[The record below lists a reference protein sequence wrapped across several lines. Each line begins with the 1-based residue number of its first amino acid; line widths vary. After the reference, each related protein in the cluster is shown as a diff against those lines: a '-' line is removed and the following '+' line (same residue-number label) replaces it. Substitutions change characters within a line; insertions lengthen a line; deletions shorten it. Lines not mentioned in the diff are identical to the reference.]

1 MSYRKLLYGRILYYK
16 KEWFRMKIYNTL
28 TKRKEEFVPVIPG
41 EVRMYVCGPTVYN
54 FFHIGNGRTFI
65 VFDAVRRYL
74 EYRGYKVKFV
84 QNFTDIDDKMI
95 KKANEENTTVKE
107 LGDRYINEYYK
118 DADALN
124 IKRATINPR
133 ATEFISE
140 IIQFVKELIDAGY
153 AYEVDGDVYFFTKQ
167 FDDYGK
173 LSGQDLEE
181 LQAGARISVDE
192 RKRDQMDFA
201 VWKKQKPG
209 EPAWESPWGMGRPGW
224 HIECSCMAHKLLGD
238 TIDIHAGGEDL
249 VFPHHE
255 NEIAQSE
262 AKTGKHFAKYWMH
275 SAFINVNNQKM
286 SKSLNNF
293 FTARDVLK
301 KYDPDVIRL
310 FMLSGHYRTQLNFS
324 EELLESSKSALD
336 RLYNAI
342 GNLENLLEEV
352 KVENLTENDKA
363 YLDSLNCYRD
373 KYIEKMDDDFN
384 TADGISVIFDL
395 VRDINTNITVNSS
408 KELVDYALKLIREL
422 GKPLGILQKSTKGS
436 LEDEIETLIAQR
448 QQARKDKNWAL
459 SDKIRDD
466 LKNRGIILE
475 DTPQGVRWKKA

>member
-1 MSYRKLLYGRILYYK
+1 
-16 KEWFRMKIYNTL
+16 MKIYNTL
-28 TKRKEEFVPVIPG
+28 TKKKEEFVPITPG

-65 VFDAVRRYL
+65 VFDAVRRYF

-95 KKANEENTTVKE
+95 KKANAENTTVRE
-107 LGDRYINEYYK
+107 LGNKYIDEYYK
-118 DADALN
+118 DADALH
-124 IKRATINPR
+124 IERATINPR
-133 ATEFISE
+133 ATEFIDE
-140 IIQFVKELIDAGY
+140 IVAFVKDLIDKGY
-153 AYEVDGDVYFFTKQ
+153 AYEVDGDVYFSTKK
-167 FDDYGK
+167 FAHYGK

-192 RKRDQMDFA
+192 RKKDPMDFA
-201 VWKKQKPG
+201 VWKKQKEG

-224 HIECSCMAHKLLGD
+224 HIECSCMAHKLLGE

-262 AKTGKHFAKYWMH
+262 ARTGKPFANYWMH

-293 FTARDVLK
+293 FTAREVLE

-310 FMLSGHYRTQLNFS
+310 FMLSGHYRTQLNFNV
-324 EELLESSKSALD
+324 ELLDSSKAALD

-352 KVENLTENDKA
+352 KQENLTSEEEEYVKELSG
-363 YLDSLNCYRD
+363 YKD

-395 VRDINTNITVNSS
+395 VRDVNSNVTVNSS
-408 KELVDYALKLIREL
+408 KELVEYSLSLIREL
-422 GKPLGILQKSTKGS
+422 GRPLGILQSSTKGS
-436 LEDEIETLIAQR
+436 LEDEIEALIAER
-448 QQARKDKNWAL
+448 QQARKDKNWSL

-466 LKNRGIILE
+466 LKERGIILE

>member
-1 MSYRKLLYGRILYYK
+1 
-16 KEWFRMKIYNTL
+16 MKIYNTL
-28 TKRKEEFVPVIPG
+28 TKKKEEFVPITPG

-65 VFDAVRRYL
+65 VFDAFRRYL

-95 KKANEENTTVKE
+95 KRANEENTTVKE
-107 LGDRYINEYYK
+107 LGDKFISEYYK

-124 IKRATINPR
+124 IKRATVNPR
-133 ATEFISE
+133 ATEFINE
-140 IIQFVKELIDAGY
+140 IVDFIKDLIDKGY
-153 AYEVDGDVYFFTKQ
+153 AYEVDGDVYFSTKK
-167 FDDYGK
+167 FHDYGK

-192 RKRDQMDFA
+192 RKKDPMDFA
-201 VWKKQKPG
+201 LWKNQKPG

-224 HIECSCMAHKLLGD
+224 HIECSCMAHKLLGE

-249 VFPHHE
+249 AFPHHE

-262 AKTGKHFAKYWMH
+262 ARTGKPFANYWMH

-293 FTARDVLK
+293 FTAREVLE
-301 KYDPDVIRL
+301 KYDSDVIRL

-324 EELLESSKSALD
+324 IELLDSAKSALE

-342 GNLENLLEEV
+342 GNLESLLEEV
-352 KVENLTENDKA
+352 KTENMSEEEKIYA
-363 YLDSLNCYRD
+363 ASLNSYRD

-395 VRDINTNITVNSS
+395 VRDLNTNITVNSS
-408 KELVDYALKLIREL
+408 KELIKLALEFIREL
-422 GKPLGILQKSTKGS
+422 GAPLGILQKSTKLN
-436 LEDEIETLIAQR
+436 LEEEIETLIAQR

-459 SDKIRDD
+459 ADKIRDD